1 MTARV
6 RSSMAGRPAA
16 LAQLA
21 GPWWVLTVTGV
32 AWLVISFIILR
43 FSTASVATIG
53 ILLGIVFLGAAA
65 SEIVIAATRA
75 SWGWLHILMSVL
87 FVGGAI
93 WSFATPFSAFW
104 ALAAVVGLLLLFR
117 GSLDLVTS
125 ISSRDV
131 NPTWWLGLVAGVL
144 EILIGF
150 WASQQLFPARAVLV
164 IFWAGFFAL
173 FRGISDIVVA
183 FELRKV
189 QEG

>member
-1 MTARV
+1 MTARA
-6 RSSMAGRPAA
+6 RSSMTAGPAA

-21 GPWWVLTVTGV
+21 GPWWVLIVTGV
-32 AWLVISFIILR
+32 AWLVISFIVLR

-53 ILLGIVFLGAAA
+53 VLLGIVFLGAAA
-65 SEIVIAATRA
+65 SEMVIAATRSA
-75 SWGWLHILMSVL
+75 WGWLHILMSVL

-93 WSFATPFSAFW
+93 WSFVTPFSAFW
-104 ALAAVVGLLLLFR
+104 ALAAVVGLLLLLR

-131 NPTWWLGLVAGVL
+131 NPTWWLGLVAGIL

-183 FELRKV
+183 FELRRV
-189 QEG
+189 QHG